1 MQQDTIETLE
11 KNIRQ
16 YIDNKKQIDEGKIAT
31 IAAIAT
37 LGTMSWPAVIALHYR
52 SWHKKDSQTRSE
64 QAQELQSIISS
75 HATKYDDI
83 QTTEKLDNLIQVLE
97 RSNSKTLLSYANQYR
112 SSLNPGSPEHG
123 ACGPSL
129 N

>member
-1 MQQDTIETLE
+1 MRKDIIPSL
-11 KNIRQ
+11 KVKISR
-16 YIDNKKQIDEGKIAT
+16 YIDSKKQIDEGKIAT

-37 LGTMSWPAVIALHYR
+37 LGTMSWPAVIALYYH

-64 QAQELQSIISS
+64 QAQELQTIINS
-75 HATKYDDI
+75 HGTDYNDI

-97 RSNSKTLLSYANQYR
+97 RSNSTTLLSYANQYR
-112 SSLNPGSPEHG
+112 SSLTEHG

-129 N
+129 ELT